1 MHQQRSSAELRLAL
15 NSIDRTLR
23 DSSQSRGSPHCVSPD
38 SRQHA
43 LFNMHCSTCTV
54 QHALFNMHCSTCTAE
69 NTFQPQYA
77 CQGRLFKVPFLFTVP
92 HNDSVWDPTTE
103 GQVLVSYLSHRVI
116 DCHLSHTTLSSPHH
130 DQQAGGITY
139 SITTYIKEFAQ
150 RTVKKSG
157 TSFSLVTVVHTG

>member
-38 SRQHA
+38 SR
-43 LFNMHCSTCTV
+43 